1 MISASLQR
9 VLWSH
14 LQARDVARRFTL
26 ILITLLTCLGSQ
38 ARAADD
44 PPPARLTSVQ
54 FGHAGHMQY
63 ERWAPLRIT
72 IDAVQRPFSGTL
84 LISYPQDHTQR
95 ATLRVP
101 AAGTPGI
108 ATPVDA
114 VICLKSS
121 ADTVSITLLDERDRP
136 VDRLRFGNTAEDPD
150 ASPLVFDQREG
161 LILCLGRITPDR
173 IIEPLDL
180 PPNTQDFLVYN
191 QPQQWTP
198 QRMAETRAN
207 RLTTLH
213 TVAIDPL
220 SLPSQWAA
228 FDTAEALVIRTEEL
242 TDRIAPASRD
252 AIIRW
257 VQGGGRLVLVVDQP
271 GDLWRTW
278 LPTQIASLITL
289 ADPAR
294 VPVPPVFSDV
304 LTVPDRMAVQ
314 ASRDL
319 ERLGRMPRPAPGVP
333 FNPPDPPTPD
343 VSPDESGREK
353 PPQPDESDVRA
364 RDVIAPDAQAN
375 AIDAAN
381 PPSSASPGLFSNTE
395 KLKLFSAA
403 FIPAESILARP
414 IRLHPALV
422 IGGWQTSAAP
432 DQPALLA
439 HGPAGL
445 GYVTILTADPYLA
458 AAEPGVEPARRAW
471 LAARTPGLQ
480 DWVSLPLQ
488 PSSMRPQ
495 WGLWN
500 QGSSGGNDLQRQAV
514 TTALNHIA
522 ERPGRTLNPTAI
534 LVALLACALLLA
546 ILLGPVDG
554 LVLGIKRKLQWSWA
568 TALLWIVLTS
578 ILAGFTPWLFR
589 GDLPTMRLSRTVE
602 DIVIDQAG
610 PAAWRTTIHGLFAA
624 SPGQRPLFT
633 NPADAPAG
641 SVFRGV
647 GVGQSWDS
655 SPPLFAPLA
664 LAQGTTLSPRGS
676 ETSIWPLPIQQGQ
689 WALRNLLSVGPIST
703 SEDRSP
709 IRARVFRTA
718 PQELRVEIDG
728 ISAAET
734 AGCKVSSITLRHT
747 STRDFYIIDPPA
759 AGQSESTFT
768 SAVGIGST
776 IPAYTDPVASSTIDW
791 TPFASGSAMSPR
803 RTFGDY
809 QDAPGVQSHELA
821 FESRLATGR
830 WAMII
835 VDCVTESSSPPDQE
849 RAIASHQRTIRLLVP
864 IEGSATPFD
873 GPADGATP

>member
-1 MISASLQR
+1 MPASFQR

-14 LQARDVARRFTL
+14 LQARDGARRFTL
-26 ILITLLTCLGSQ
+26 LLIALLTCLCSP

-44 PPPARLTSVQ
+44 PPLAHLTSAQ

-108 ATPVDA
+108 ATPVEA

-121 ADTVSITLLDERDRP
+121 ADAVSITLLDERDRP
-136 VDRLRFGNTAEDPD
+136 VDRLRFGNTSEDPD
-150 ASPLVFDQREG
+150 AFPLIFDQREG

-180 PPNTQDFLVYN
+180 PPNSQDYLVYN
-191 QPQQWTP
+191 QPQQWSP
-198 QRMAETRAN
+198 QRMAEVRAQ
-207 RLTTLH
+207 RLITLH
-213 TVAIDPL
+213 AVAIDPL

-228 FDTAEALVIRTEEL
+228 FDTAEAIVLRTEEL

-289 ADPAR
+289 ADPTR
-294 VPVPPVFSDV
+294 IPVPPIFSDV
-304 LTVPDRMAVQ
+304 LTVPDRMSVQ

-319 ERLGRMPRPAPGVP
+319 ERLGQMPRPDPGVP
-333 FNPPDPPTPD
+333 LNPPTP
-343 VSPDESGREK
+343 
-353 PPQPDESDVRA
+353 PPATDLPEA
-364 RDVIAPDAQAN
+364 NIITPPANAQA
-375 AIDAAN
+375 D
-381 PPSSASPGLFSNTE
+381 PPSSTSPGLFSNTE

-403 FIPAESILARP
+403 FTPAESIPARP
-414 IRLHPALV
+414 IQLHPALRS
-422 IGGWQTSAAP
+422 GGWQTSAAP
-432 DQPALLA
+432 DQPTLLA
-439 HGPAGL
+439 HGPVGL

-458 AAEPGVEPARRAW
+458 AADPSVEPARRAW
-471 LAARTPGLQ
+471 LATLTPGLQ
-480 DWVSLPLQ
+480 DWLSLPVQ
-488 PSSMRPQ
+488 PNSMRQQ
-495 WGLWN
+495 WAMWN
-500 QGSSGGNDLQRQAV
+500 QGSSGSNDLQRQAII
-514 TTALNHIA
+514 TALNHIA
-522 ERPGRTLNPTAI
+522 ERPGRTLNPIAI
-534 LVALLACALLLA
+534 LIALLACALLLA

-554 LVLGIKRKLQWSWA
+554 LVLGIKRKLHWSWA
-568 TALLWIVLTS
+568 TALVWIVLIS
-578 ILAGFTPWLFR
+578 ILAGFMPRLFR

-633 NPADAPAG
+633 NPADAPSG

-664 LAQGTTLSPRGS
+664 LTQGTTLSPRGS
-676 ETSIWPLPIQQGQ
+676 ETSVWPLPIQQGQ
-689 WALRNLLSVGPIST
+689 WALRNLLSVGPISIT
-703 SEDRSP
+703 EDRSP
-709 IRARVFRTA
+709 IRARVIRTA
-718 PQELRVEIDG
+718 PQELRVEMDG
-728 ISAAET
+728 LSEAEK
-734 AGCKVSSITLRHT
+734 AGCRVSSITLRHA

-776 IPAYTDPVASSTIDW
+776 IPAYTDPVTSSTIDW
-791 TPFASGSAMSPR
+791 SPFVIAADRSSR

-809 QDAPGVQSHELA
+809 QDAPGVQRHELA

-830 WAMII
+830 WALII
-835 VDCVTESSSPPDQE
+835 IDCITESSSPPDQE
-849 RAIASHQRTIRLLVP
+849 HAIASHQRTIRLLVP
-864 IEGSATPFD
+864 IEGSATPID
-873 GPADGATP
+873 RATP